1 MVWQQENQE
10 QVRSHTATS
19 KKAHCTAQPPS
30 LPPTQPPLPFI
41 STQMERQKGTGAASH
56 KGCPQLKWA
65 PSSLWQIYLHR
76 RRMSR
81 AMLPALRKLGLVY
94 TQRSCPPTAH
104 KYMVCSG
111 TVIHVHI
118 YISVCSRCNSHA
130 NAHVYGEHCRFFSKN
145 ILAAP
150 LYLIM

>member
-76 RRMSR
+76 RRIPR

-104 KYMVCSG
+104 NTWCAQGLQYMC
-111 TVIHVHI
+111 T
-118 YISVCSRCNSHA
+118 YTSVCVADVIVMQMHMYMEST
-130 NAHVYGEHCRFFSKN
+130 VDFSLK
-145 ILAAP
+145 ISQQLHST
-150 LYLIM
+150 